1 MQTPDSQNG
10 YRTQAQNLAG
20 ASATRMCTTFG
31 QNILR
36 LFGTRFGTRCAPA
49 AALAL
54 ALAQASVPATAMTAG
69 KAPLADKGAYAELA
83 VRRGAVADDAGKLRG
98 GELVPVASMTLP
110 ATHTVGDALFKYEG
124 PGWESELVA
133 YRLYFDHRAAI
144 DVFGKTRSQLVLPQV
159 GVDGS
164 DYHTLA
170 DWGMDVLKVGNS
182 LGLGGIGA
190 WSDSGLTGVN
200 TFDGASLQI
209 HNEPDASGVD
219 LQYSGWQTPEGAR
232 DLTMQLRIAPGS
244 RLTHVR
250 ATVDQPL
257 PGWATGIVR
266 HGLQPLTYR
275 PADSEWGY
283 LATWG
288 MQSLADDQLGMA
300 IFFRNADLAEIRDDA
315 NNHLV
320 QLKGAA
326 QVEYYFAGVW
336 RAEGIDSEQ
345 DFISYLQQQV
355 SRLNQSPSE
364 HAE

>member
-1 MQTPDSQNG
+1 MQTPDSQTG
-10 YRTQAQNLAG
+10 YRIQTQKVAG
-20 ASATRMCTTFG
+20 AGTSMCTTFRH
-31 QNILR
+31 NILR
-36 LFGTRFGTRCAPA
+36 LFGTRYATA

-54 ALAQASVPATAMTAG
+54 ALTPASEPTVAMTAA
-69 KAPLADKGAYAELA
+69 KAPLEGAGTYAELA
-83 VRRGAVADDAGKLRG
+83 VRRGAEADDKGKLHG

-144 DVFGKTRSQLVLPQV
+144 DIFGKTRTQLVLPQV

-170 DWGMDVLKVGNS
+170 DWGMDILKVGQS

-190 WSDSGLTGVN
+190 WSEGGLTGVN
-200 TFDGASLQI
+200 VFDSAALQI
-209 HNEPDASGVD
+209 HNDVDASGVD
-219 LQYSGWQTPEGAR
+219 LQYTGWQTPAGAR

-250 ATVDQPL
+250 AAADQPL
-257 PGWATGIVR
+257 PGWATGVVR

-275 PADSEWGY
+275 SADSEWGY

-300 IFFRNADLAEIRDDA
+300 IFFRNVDLAEIRNDA

-320 QLKGAA
+320 QLKGASA
-326 QVEYYFAGVW
+326 VEYYFAGVW

-345 DFISYLQQQV
+345 DFVGYLQQQV
-355 SRLNQSPSE
+355 ARLNQSTSGRE
-364 HAE
+364 E